1 MSDRRSNLPPA
12 SGPRDSESK
21 DALDTDSLDADALE
35 PLLTQALASRGL
47 LIPETPEEV
56 FTHEREQGADLPLPV
71 RLTSFE
77 YRPSDTE
84 ARASNVVP
92 LRERRDGREHSP
104 QPHAASRAWPRYL
117 LGFTLGAAASS
128 VFWITT
134 RPTDK
139 PPLAVGGAGDEL
151 GAPPKPETLPT
162 YTLSL
167 NSSCEN
173 CCGGS
178 ACAAE
183 KKEGS
188 VASSCASGRPC
199 ISCNAGGEKNA
210 FKLRISAVG
219 FSPEGR
225 QWAAGRGGPNN
236 LQVCAEIQ
244 GKSLGCRS
252 AVEEPGD
259 LLDWSSLPVATTSGQ
274 LVGGLRVELRSAA
287 GAAVTPP
294 LATWASAVTVT
305 PDTLCRGLSARLSA
319 DNVNVGR
326 VSVFFDDPYYVE
338 LGRASTVSQ
347 LLTLKNRFRVTGD
360 DLTKV
365 YETTSA
371 GDQNFALVFGPTDR
385 SGSEKVRWQ
394 LLDQNLNAPIVL
406 GTDFR
411 GQPRPF

>member
-1 MSDRRSNLPPA
+1 MSERPSHPPPA
-12 SGPRDSESK
+12 SGARDHESE
-21 DALDTDSLDADALE
+21 DALE
-35 PLLTQALASRGL
+35 TAALEAQLTQALANRGL

-56 FTHEREQGADLPLPV
+56 FTHERELAADLPLPPH
-71 RLTSFE
+71 LANFE
-77 YRPSDTE
+77 YHPSGAE
-84 ARASNVVP
+84 VGASNVVQ
-92 LRERRDGREHSP
+92 LHTRRE
-104 QPHAASRAWPRYL
+104 QPTPTAPAWPRYL

-128 VFWITT
+128 AFWITT

-139 PPLAVGGAGDEL
+139 PPLAVGGASEEL

-162 YTLSL
+162 YAL
-167 NSSCEN
+167 NLASSCEN

-183 KKEGS
+183 KDNIT
-188 VASSCASGRPC
+188 ASSCASGRKC
-199 ISCNAGGEKNA
+199 ISCNPAGEKNA

-219 FSPEGR
+219 FSAEGR
-225 QWAAGRGGPNN
+225 QWAAGRGGPNG

-274 LVGGLRVELRSAA
+274 LVGGLRVELRPTN
-287 GAAVTPP
+287 GAAAAAP
-294 LATWASAVTVT
+294 LATWASPVTVT
-305 PDTLCRGLSARLSA
+305 PDTLCRGLSARLST
-319 DNVNVGR
+319 DGVNIGR
-326 VSVFFDDPYYVE
+326 ISVFFDDPYYVE

-347 LLTLKNRFRVTGD
+347 LLTLKSRFRVTGD
-360 DLTKV
+360 DLTKI

-371 GDQNFALVFGPTDR
+371 GDQNFALVFGPTDGA
-385 SGSEKVRWQ
+385 GSEKVRWQ

-406 GTDFR
+406 GADFR